1 MATVTESAAIETD
14 PDMIE
19 RFLAALVPGVYEIR
33 IPRND
38 ARRPRFYGGQVM
50 YLHLPDD
57 LEVGAGKIASVTGQ
71 DAAAVYIVGN
81 PVNPA
86 LLGRGRAGF
95 YPLKSAAS
103 DIDVIARR
111 LLYVDI
117 DAERPSAINATPD
130 EAAAAMARTAEA
142 AAWLSDALGFPAPMF
157 HGTSGS
163 GGMLL
168 YRLDL
173 PNAYSRD
180 GKATDATVAATEQ
193 VQGCLAALS
202 ERFPADG
209 VKIDTSVYNAARIF
223 RVPGT
228 VNAKS
233 NTPQPDRPWS
243 RVTGTF
249 ANGVGV
255 RNG

>member
-1 MATVTESAAIETD
+1 MPTVTEPNAIA
-14 PDMIE
+14 PDSDLIR

-33 IPRND
+33 IPEPRK
-38 ARRPRFYGGQVM
+38 PRFWQTQAM
-50 YLHLPDD
+50 YLQLPDD
-57 LEVGAGKIASVTGQ
+57 LDAGADAIASVSGH

-95 YPLKSAAS
+95 YRAKSTAS
-103 DIDVIARR
+103 DGDVIARR

-117 DAERPSAINATPD
+117 DAERPSAINATAE

-142 AAWLSDALGFPAPMF
+142 AAWLSDALGTEPMF

-168 YRLDL
+168 YRLELD
-173 PNAYSRD
+173 N
-180 GKATDATVAATEQ
+180 DAAAEAL
-193 VQGCLAALS
+193 VQGSLTALA

-209 VKIDTSVYNAARIF
+209 VKIDTGVYNAARIF

-233 NTPQPDRPWS
+233 TTPQPDRPWS
-243 RVTGTF
+243 LVTGTLDE
-249 ANGVGV
+249 GEGV
-255 RNG
+255 RHG

>member
-1 MATVTESAAIETD
+1 MIAHESTEAATD
-14 PDMIE
+14 PTAVDTDPELI
-19 RFLAALVPGVYEIR
+19 RAFLAALVPGVYEIR
-33 IPRND
+33 IPEPRK
-38 ARRPRFYGGQVM
+38 PRFWHTQAM
-50 YLHLPDD
+50 YLQLPDD
-57 LEVGAGKIASVTGQ
+57 LEAGARMIASVSGH

-95 YPLKSAAS
+95 HRALSTAS
-103 DIDVIARR
+103 DADVIARR

-117 DAERPSAINATPD
+117 DAERPARINATPE
-130 EAAAAMARTAEA
+130 EAAAAMVRTAAA
-142 AAWLSDALGFPAPMF
+142 AAWLGAELAFPEPLF

-173 PNAYSRD
+173 PN
-180 GKATDATVAATEQ
+180 DAAAEEQ
-193 VQGCLAALS
+193 VRGCLAALA

-209 VKIDTSVYNAARIF
+209 VKIDTGVYNAARIF

-233 NTPQPDRPWS
+233 TTPQPDRPWS
-243 RVTGTF
+243 LVTGTL
-249 ANGVGV
+249 AEGEGV